1 MYEQRIKHLEELH
14 RVLDKRIDGL
24 ESTGV
29 FEDVTLEVLKK
40 QRLHLRDEIVI
51 LKQKQIEYEQEQQR
65 RREMKAG
72 GFEE

>member
-29 FEDVTLEVLKK
+29 FDDVTLEVLKK
-40 QRLHLRDEIVI
+40 QRLHLRDETVI
-51 LKQKQIEYEQEQQR
+51 LKQKQLEYTQEQQR
-65 RREMKAG
+65 IKEMKAS

>member
-29 FEDVTLEVLKK
+29 FDDVTLEVLKK
-40 QRLHLRDEIVI
+40 QRLHLRDETVI
-51 LKQKQIEYEQEQQR
+51 LKQKQEIHNQEQQR
-65 RREMKAG
+65 IREMKSS

>member
-29 FEDVTLEVLKK
+29 FDDITLEVLKK
-40 QRLHLRDEIVI
+40 QRLHLRDETVI
-51 LKQKQIEYEQEQQR
+51 LKQKQEIHNQEQQR
-65 RREMKAG
+65 IKEMKSS

>member
-29 FEDVTLEVLKK
+29 FDDVTLEVLKK
-40 QRLHLRDEIVI
+40 QRLHLRDETVI
-51 LKQKQIEYEQEQQR
+51 LKQKQEIHNQEQQR
-65 RREMKAG
+65 IKEMKSS